1 MATGD
6 INRGLQNVRF
16 DRNSHQ
22 ISLGDTNTRIP
33 VREFLEYLRDQGL
46 EERDVFPVWQSGAN
60 KNRSGE
66 STGRSGST
74 F

>member
-6 INRGLQNVRF
+6 INRGLQNIKF

-22 ISLGDTNTRIP
+22 ISFGDTNTRIP
-33 VREFLEYLRDQGL
+33 VRDFLEFLREQGV
-46 EERDVFPVWQSGAN
+46 EERDVLPVWQSGAN
-60 KNRSGE
+60 RNRSGE
-66 STGRSGST
+66 STGRSGSN